1 VIGWRVLVTRPDAG
15 ELSSGLRERGAIPVA
30 VPTIEIRDVAPDGP
44 LDRAAR
50 EIADYEWVV
59 GTSANGVR
67 ALFARLH
74 ALGVEFPENTRWAAV
89 GPATAA
95 ALAARGARAVRVPE
109 AGTGA
114 AIAAELGELRG
125 VRVLLARAR
134 IASDDLPAALV
145 ARGAIVEDVPA
156 YETVIGPESSRA
168 SLTRALEEG
177 LEAAI
182 FTSGSTVA
190 GFARLAADPRAAL
203 SGVAAVCIG
212 PVTARALEE
221 AGIEPARVAAGRSAQ
236 ALIEAVEEVA
246 RDRA

>member
-15 ELSSGLRERGAIPVA
+15 ELSRGLRDRGAIPVA
-30 VPTIEIRDVAPDGP
+30 VPTIEIRDAPDGP

-50 EIADYEWVV
+50 KISDYAWVV
-59 GTSANGVR
+59 LTSANGVR
-67 ALFARLH
+67 ALFDRLH
-74 ALGVEFPENTRWAAV
+74 ALNVEFPRNTRWAAV
-89 GPATAA
+89 GPTTAA
-95 ALAARGARAVRVPE
+95 AIAARGADAVRVPD

-114 AIAAELGELRG
+114 AIAAELGDLRG

-134 IASDDLPAALV
+134 IASDDLPEALV
-145 ARGAIVEDVPA
+145 ARGAIVEDMPA

-168 SLTRALEEG
+168 PLTRALEEG

-190 GFARLAADPRAAL
+190 GFARLAPDPRSAL

-221 AGIEPARVAAGRSAQ
+221 IGIEPARVAAGRSAQ
-236 ALIEAVEEVA
+236 ALIDAVEEVA